1 VCLFLGVVAGSAS
14 VRHLRQLDIHKLAY
28 MQSVTLFAVRLHV
41 SDYVSKYL
49 HLCYRSWDVSADHSR
64 GRANAAH
71 HLLALL
77 LLIYIASVKFE
88 ARVRERCSNR
98 PSLDE
103 LFLIVV
109 STIFELVV
117 VL

>member
-14 VRHLRQLDIHKLAY
+14 VRHLRQLNIHKLAY
-28 MQSVTLFAVRLHV
+28 MRSVTLLAVCLHV
-41 SDYVSKYL
+41 GDYVSEYL
-49 HLCYRSWDVSADHSR
+49 HLCHRSRDVGANHGR

-88 ARVRERCSNR
+88 ARVREQCSNR